1 MEKEIMPDAPMQI
14 KNLADLKRHIRPGT
28 ELKAIS
34 HSNHPEVVGL
44 VRVVTEVQ
52 SNAYYSKIK
61 DQPEHRLSVC
71 NHGKGFRSDFE
82 KAAYYRFDGT
92 TITVLDSRKK
102 DGSVLYE
109 MEIYPGQR
117 FAETQSEEMSEC
129 AAGDEHTVKHEG
141 MRMMF

>member
-1 MEKEIMPDAPMQI
+1 MEKETIPNTPMQI
-14 KNLADLKRHIRPGT
+14 QNLADLKRHIRPGT

-71 NHGKGFRSDFE
+71 NYEKGFRSDFE
-82 KAAYYRFDGT
+82 KASCYRFNGT

-109 MEIYPGQR
+109 MEVYLGQR
-117 FAETQSEEMSEC
+117 LSETQGEEMSEYD
-129 AAGDEHTVKHEG
+129 ADAPERDIG
-141 MRMMF
+141 MKMGGM

>member
-1 MEKEIMPDAPMQI
+1 MEKEIMPDVPMQI
-14 KNLADLKRHIRPGT
+14 KNLADLKRHIQPGT

-34 HSNHPEVVGL
+34 HSNHPELIGL

-71 NHGKGFRSDFE
+71 NYGKGFRSDFE
-82 KAAYYRFDGT
+82 KASCYRFNGT
-92 TITVLDSRKK
+92 TITVLNSRKK

-117 FAETQSEEMSEC
+117 LAEEQAEEMIEC
-129 AAGDEHTVKHEG
+129 AAGDEHTVESAG
-141 MRMMF
+141 MRMTF

>member
-1 MEKEIMPDAPMQI
+1 MEKETVPNTPMRIQ
-14 KNLADLKRHIRPGT
+14 NLADLKRHIRPGT

-71 NHGKGFRSDFE
+71 NYGKGFRSDFE
-82 KAAYYRFDGT
+82 KASCYRFNGT

-109 MEIYPGQR
+109 MP
-117 FAETQSEEMSEC
+117 TNKMSS
-129 AAGDEHTVKHEG
+129 AN
-141 MRMMF
+141 